1 MFVID
6 YDERNQRTIFVK
18 NIPYSATEDTVGE
31 LFEGCTAVRLP
42 LNDDGRVKG

>member
-18 NIPYSATEDTVGE
+18 NIPYTATEESITE
-31 LFEGCTAVRLP
+31 LFDGCSTVRLP
-42 LNDDGRVKG
+42 LTEDGRFKG